1 MYCNVLCIYIHIC
14 VPVCFA
20 GSLLFL
26 LLARFKEADRSQRH
40 STTSKTVPG
49 PQKIITTH
57 CISQHVHGVSPLIQW
72 PGGQVYFLDRDMS
85 NLLPA
90 LAKATGNLYYSR
102 STVVLLHHQIS
113 FQDMSLFAPWLS
125 FEKLEILPPSCRWS
139 SDHCFK
145 DRQDLEIV
153 PWSFWTLLSLLA
165 KGQLRLELL

>member
-1 MYCNVLCIYIHIC
+1 MYCVYICVCVC

-57 CISQHVHGVSPLIQW
+57 CISQHVHDVSPLIQW
-72 PGGQVYFLDRDMS
+72 PAGQVYFLDRDMS

-102 STVVLLHHQIS
+102 STVVLFHHQIS
-113 FQDMSLFAPWLS
+113 FQDMSLFDPWLS
-125 FEKLEILPPSCRWS
+125 FEKLEILPPSCRLS

-145 DRQDLEIV
+145 DQQDLEIV

-165 KGQLRLELL
+165 KGQFRLELL